1 MNTNKTTDRWKR
13 SRSTKLIS
21 AMAISVALATVGYGI
36 VEVAAQFAQ
45 APTEVAASVVP
56 QGTMMN
62 SEPQPAVLDPLRPTS
77 GLHRVVTSDER
88 IENPRECVREKGITD
103 ACTFN

>member
-1 MNTNKTTDRWKR
+1 MNNDKTTGRCMR

-21 AMAISVALATVGYGI
+21 ATAISVALATVGYGI

-45 APTEVAASVVP
+45 APAEVASVVT
-56 QGTMMN
+56 QRTMVK
-62 SEPQPAVLDPLRPTS
+62 SEPQPAALGLPPPTS
-77 GLHRVVTSDER
+77 GMHRVITSDER
-88 IENPRECVREKGITD
+88 IESPRECVREEGITD